1 MPFFARKGSARIIVR
16 PGRRQNTLT
25 LTGILLL
32 AGVAGAYLLL
42 SGIFAPRQQ
51 TALPHTACPPWAEGL
66 CEPRTNLFAQVTETP
81 SEDPSV
87 EVLSDAVKPGQTLGG
102 ILDGYVDAGTLAA
115 LPVPDDFAFEDIQ
128 SGQPYRMTLRDREFV
143 AFEYDI
149 SPTETLVIDGAD
161 GELAARVET
170 KQCEVR
176 REVMAGTV
184 DSSLFQAVEAAGGDA
199 ETAVALA
206 DVFASDIDFCSDVQ
220 PGDSF
225 RAVVEK
231 RYVEGEYIGTGRVLA
246 ARFVNQ
252 GRTHEGFALLDAKGR
267 PAYFDAD
274 GRPLRKMFLRAPLSF
289 LRITSRFTGSR
300 LHPILKVRKAHYGV
314 DYAAPTGTPVWS
326 VGAGVVVERGRNHAA
341 GNYVTV
347 RHGKT
352 WVTRYNHLSRFA
364 KSLAKGTHVDQG
376 QVIGYVGQTGYATG
390 PHLDFRIYE
399 NGTPVNALA
408 NPQMAADPL
417 PAAQLAR
424 FKREAARLA
433 ALMDGRGRIR
443 DLADREPS
451 SSGRLQ

>member
-1 MPFFARKGSARIIVR
+1 MPFFARKGSSRIFVR
-16 PGRRQNTLT
+16 PRRRSKTLA
-25 LTGILLL
+25 LTSVLLL
-32 AGVAGAYLLL
+32 AGVSAAYLLP
-42 SGIFAPRQQ
+42 GFFAARQQ
-51 TALPHTACPPWAEGL
+51 VALPHAACPPWAEGL
-66 CEPRTNLFAQVTETP
+66 CEPLTNLFAQVTETP

-87 EVLSDAVKPGQTLGG
+87 EILSGAIKPGQTLGG
-102 ILDGYVDAGTLAA
+102 ILGGYVDAGTLAA

-128 SGQPYRMTLRDREFV
+128 SGQAYRMTLRDREFV
-143 AFEYDI
+143 SFEYDI

-170 KQCEVR
+170 KPSEVR
-176 REVMAGTV
+176 REVLAGVV

-199 ETAVALA
+199 ETATALA

-231 RYVEGEYIGTGRVLA
+231 RYVEGKYIGTGRVLA

-252 GRTHEGFALLDAKGR
+252 GKTHEGFALLDAKGGL
-267 PAYFDAD
+267 AYCDAE

-289 LRITSRFTGSR
+289 MRITSRFTGSR
-300 LHPILKVRKAHYGV
+300 LHPLLNVRKAHYGV

-364 KSLAKGTHVDQG
+364 NGMDKGTRVDQG

-390 PHLDFRIYE
+390 PHLDFRIYKD
-399 NGTPVNALA
+399 GTPVNALA

-417 PAAQLAR
+417 PAAKLAR

-433 ALMDGRGRIR
+433 ALMDGSGRSR
-443 DLADREPS
+443 DFADREPS
-451 SSGRLQ
+451 ASGRLQ